1 VASVRTRITIAYGAA
16 TFVALAGLAALFGT
30 ERYRA
35 AERDLAD
42 RLSNRAALAARL
54 IEQQGVQGTTI
65 DTAFT
70 AGGMLNVRVRL
81 LLDEFRGYYIIV
93 ADTSRRP
100 LYWSDPVRRIYY
112 NGYFAPEDTL
122 LTAAQRAVKYTNRQD
137 YDALIGA
144 TLGMR
149 ESGRPRRV
157 RLSTGEITMS
167 ALLPQPYLPGGVATI
182 AIGAG
187 TEPLDQVVSE
197 TVSLLLVAGP
207 LLAGLAAIAAWA
219 LAGLILRPAADMVSH
234 VAAITDGRSLHRR
247 ILLDPDATDEL
258 VRLGHTL
265 NDMLAR
271 LEASFVALR
280 RFTADASHELRTPLA
295 VIRADVERAM
305 HTGRD
310 AHEHAV
316 ALEEA
321 LQEVSRMT
329 GLVESLLTLALGDE
343 GRDALTRGE
352 VALEPLVHDVAETAG
367 ILGEQAR
374 VNVRVPRVEPV
385 TVRGDAERLRQL
397 LLNLVTNAVK
407 YSHEGGLVEISLE
420 SRHDEAIITVRDDG
434 IGIAAADL
442 PFIFD
447 RFWRADPARSRSTGG
462 GSGLG
467 LAISQWIAQAHDGRI
482 DVQSRLGRGTTFTVV
497 LPAASEG
504 AGNT

>member
-1 VASVRTRITIAYGAA
+1 
-16 TFVALAGLAALFGT
+16 
-30 ERYRA
+30 
-35 AERDLAD
+35 
-42 RLSNRAALAARL
+42 
-54 IEQQGVQGTTI
+54 
-65 DTAFT
+65 
-70 AGGMLNVRVRL
+70 
-81 LLDEFRGYYIIV
+81 
-93 ADTSRRP
+93 
-100 LYWSDPVRRIYY
+100 
-112 NGYFAPEDTL
+112 
-122 LTAAQRAVKYTNRQD
+122 
-137 YDALIGA
+137 
-144 TLGMR
+144 
-149 ESGRPRRV
+149 
-157 RLSTGEITMS
+157 
-167 ALLPQPYLPGGVATI
+167 
-182 AIGAG
+182 
-187 TEPLDQVVSE
+187 
-197 TVSLLLVAGP
+197 
-207 LLAGLAAIAAWA
+207 
-219 LAGLILRPAADMVSH
+219 MVSH